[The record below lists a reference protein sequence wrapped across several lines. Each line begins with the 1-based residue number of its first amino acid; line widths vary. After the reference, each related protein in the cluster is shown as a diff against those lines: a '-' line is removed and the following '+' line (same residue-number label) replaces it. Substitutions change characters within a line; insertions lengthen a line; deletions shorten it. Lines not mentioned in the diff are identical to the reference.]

1 MMNKAFA
8 VALWAVAFLSVSEG
22 RAQTLAKPCETPA
35 IVAMAG
41 TSIRVPVG
49 HTTGT
54 LVDKTGKPVASFTAA
69 RPEGGSWTPT
79 AEQIKQMADSRTA
92 AGTDPLFVSWSG
104 GAAGTECTQTFQL
117 ALDDSRGDGARARG
131 PVAPRPL
138 ADPAEN
144 ARASGTAWPERGCGQ
159 AGARWEG
166 EIRRELGS
174 DDFTQIVFLEDRG
187 VCYRGG
193 NRDYGV
199 TGNPIYIGVFT
210 EDAQVWDEVSIQYEP
225 CAIESA
231 VPAVLVNDKASV
243 LSGFQSG
250 LNVWVLRTYPQRS
263 CFNTTVGVTVTG
275 RTGDKTVTARTSL
288 EQAQRYRATVN
299 LGTLFTD
306 LHNRSFGLRPDGTGQ
321 RIYGQGPTDTGP
333 EYYAAVVLYGLP
345 YYLPSLLGGERYR
358 GRDVIHENGLL
369 DRIGGVI
376 GVGISDPRKQFVAGF
391 AFEALAG
398 VSVTG
403 TWNFMRVNKLAGVN
417 EDDLFT
423 GAADRIPQRQEW
435 DREFAVGVSLD
446 LRYVSALVT
455 R

>member
-1 MMNKAFA
+1 MNKIFA
-8 VALWAVAFLSVSEG
+8 AALWTVALLPVSES
-22 RAQTLAKPCETPA
+22 RAQTLPNPCGAPA
-35 IVAMAG
+35 IVVMAG
-41 TSIRVPVG
+41 ENIAVPAG
-49 HTTGT
+49 HVTGT
-54 LVDKTGKPVASFTAA
+54 LVDKTGKSVAPFTAA
-69 RPEGGSWTPT
+69 QAEGGLWAPT
-79 AEQIKQMADSRTA
+79 NEQLQQMVNARAA
-92 AGTDPLFVSWSG
+92 AGSEPLFLSWSG
-104 GAAGTECTQTFQL
+104 GAAGTECTQTFSIVGGGIT
-117 ALDDSRGDGARARG
+117 DP
-131 PVAPRPL
+131 PVVPRTL
-138 ADPAEN
+138 ADPSDN
-144 ARASGTAWPERGCGQ
+144 ARASETAWPERGCGQ

-199 TGNPIYIGVFT
+199 TGNPIYVGVFT
-210 EDAQVWDEVSIQYEP
+210 DDEKVWDEANIQYEP

-243 LSGFQSG
+243 LSNFQSG
-250 LNVWVLRTYPQRS
+250 LNAWVLRTYPQRS

-275 RTGDKTVTARTSL
+275 RVDEKTVTARTSL
-288 EQAQRYRATVN
+288 EQAQRYRATLN

-306 LHNRSFGLRPDGTGQ
+306 LHNRTFGLRPDGDGQ

-417 EDDLFT
+417 EGDLFT

-435 DREFAVGVSLD
+435 DQKFVIGVALD